1 MPIKLTSLRYA
12 DERFARVPNS
22 QGSTKRGTDMS
33 QDGRSRHR
41 SRKTEAEASAVKG
54 AGWAETD
61 GARSE

>member
-12 DERFARVPNS
+12 DERFGRVPNS
-22 QGSTKRGTDMS
+22 QGSTKRGTDVS
-33 QDGRSRHR
+33 QGGGFRHPSRT
-41 SRKTEAEASAVKG
+41 TETETSAVKG